1 MVKHIVNEIT
11 ASNKITIYPEDRE
24 ILAHCFSIFQCR
36 HPNFVKISDYV
47 TKEVT
52 LKDEKMIEFIKT
64 EMAGECAE
72 LIAASVLHEQLKILI
87 HPQTGIFVNC
97 FKRTILK
104 DKICLL
110 RSKTSQFITSD
121 SPQVNIYGIRN
132 NVAYDL
138 LGMPI
143 TPNLFLAFVDTNVD
157 LNYLIDINNDE
168 VSKINAY
175 QLNRKAPTIFLSKD
189 DILSEESC
197 KQVIPDDNL
206 LSDTEFL
213 RSNGWSEDRI
223 TFCSKAI
230 KHLFSK

>member
-1 MVKHIVNEIT
+1 M
-11 ASNKITIYPEDRE
+11 
-24 ILAHCFSIFQCR
+24 
-36 HPNFVKISDYV
+36 
-47 TKEVT
+47 
-52 LKDEKMIEFIKT
+52 
-64 EMAGECAE
+64 
-72 LIAASVLHEQLKILI
+72 
-87 HPQTGIFVNC
+87 
-97 FKRTILK
+97 
-104 DKICLL
+104 